1 MTLGLCIIIGNCT
14 CWNVLSLKFEL
25 AQQSYDNQSTDY
37 VFMNLVKINLTSIKN
52 CRHFCKLKKTHF
64 KIFLHFANKVDFIAD
79 PFLKYKAKS
88 FIAPPPQI
96 YCQEERRSGF
106 QAKDRI
112 TKDLNKISA

>member
-1 MTLGLCIIIGNCT
+1 MQI
-14 CWNVLSLKFEL
+14 
-25 AQQSYDNQSTDY
+25 
-37 VFMNLVKINLTSIKN
+37 
-52 CRHFCKLKKTHF
+52 KKTRF

-88 FIAPPPQI
+88 FIASPQI
-96 YCQEERRSGF
+96 YCQEEKRSGF